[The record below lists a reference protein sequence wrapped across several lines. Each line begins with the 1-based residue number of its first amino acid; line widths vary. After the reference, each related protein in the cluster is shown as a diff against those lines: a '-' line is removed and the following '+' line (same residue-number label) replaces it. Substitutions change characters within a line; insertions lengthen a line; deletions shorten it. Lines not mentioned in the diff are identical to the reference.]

1 MPVLEF
7 LLSSSYDLAA
17 VVTTPDRPR
26 GRGLL
31 LQSNPVKQ
39 RCEARGTR
47 VFAPESLR
55 GPEASQEIRA
65 LKPNAFV
72 VASYGKMIPSSWL
85 EIPSQASFNV
95 HPSLLPKHRGAAP
108 IPWQIVNGDKEIGVS
123 IAEVTKELDAG
134 DIFGQIRIPAEETD
148 TTESLTRK
156 LAELGCRVLEE
167 VLGKLEL
174 GKLERTPQDSSQSSY
189 ARKLTKEDSHLN
201 LNEWAELSVRKIRA
215 FQPWPGTFLD
225 YQSKPLRILEAHLGS
240 NSDEKATP
248 GVLLDIS
255 PRGDLRI
262 QTEKDILE
270 ISKVQLPGKRV
281 ISAKEF
287 VNGERLKPGFIFKSL
302 SS

>member
-7 LLSSSYDLAA
+7 LLAPPYDLAA

-39 RCEARGTR
+39 RCEDRGTR

-55 GPEASQEIRA
+55 DPEATREIRA
-65 LKPNAFV
+65 LKPAAFV

-85 EIPSQASFNV
+85 EIPSKASFNV

-108 IPWQIVNGDKEIGVS
+108 ITWQILSGDKEVGVS
-123 IAEVTKELDAG
+123 IAQVTKELDAG
-134 DIFGQIRIPAEETD
+134 DIFEQIRIPAEGCD
-148 TTESLTRK
+148 TTGSLTRK
-156 LAELGCRVLEE
+156 LSALGCKALERA
-167 VLGKLEL
+167 LTKLEQ

-189 ARKLTKEDSHLN
+189 ARKLTKEDGYLN
-201 LNEWAELSVRKIRA
+201 LNEPAEFSVRKIRA
-215 FQPWPGTFLD
+215 FHPWPAAFLD
-225 YQSKPLRILEAHLGS
+225 CQDKPLRILEAHFDS
-240 NSDEKATP
+240 TSEEKATP
-248 GVLLDIS
+248 GAFLGIS
-255 PRGDLRI
+255 PRGDLKI
-262 QTEKDILE
+262 QTGKGILE

-287 VNGERLKPGFIFKSL
+287 VNGERLKTGLIFKSL